1 MIVVCKQTPNLA
13 RVLFD
18 GSAINAGH
26 TQILQ
31 RDPLRME
38 HPEHIMIGGDEQLG
52 RVGEGFVFG
61 KPARVG
67 MAVGADDGQI
77 AHLIIKR
84 ARQFS

>member
-1 MIVVCKQTPNLA
+1 
-13 RVLFD
+13 
-18 GSAINAGH
+18 
-26 TQILQ
+26 
-31 RDPLRME
+31 
-38 HPEHIMIGGDEQLG
+38 MIGGDEQLG

-84 ARQFS
+84 ARQIS